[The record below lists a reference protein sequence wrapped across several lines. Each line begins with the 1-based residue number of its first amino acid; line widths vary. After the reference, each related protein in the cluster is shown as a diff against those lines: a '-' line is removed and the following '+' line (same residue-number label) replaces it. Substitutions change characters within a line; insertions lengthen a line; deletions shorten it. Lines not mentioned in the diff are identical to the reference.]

1 MKYEINILKYA
12 VPYKLKLKFLVCKVR
27 PQAVSVRGK
36 ISAAAHVGTGNK
48 KVPPRVDRG
57 PPVGFWIK
65 IAFKSCLTLPAGLNR
80 ATEVGQKNKQKT
92 SQK

>member
-12 VPYKLKLKFLVCKVR
+12 VPYLKLKLKFLVCKVR

-80 ATEVGQKNKQKT
+80 TTEVGQKNLFF
-92 SQK
+92 